1 MSASARPARETG
13 RRWTPGGLLLP
24 VLVLAVGGGA
34 VEASPRQTPARPASQ
49 AAAADASD
57 LRDMWLVIYNVVP
70 DKTAD
75 FERIAARVRAAMAAS
90 PVERRRL
97 QAAGLRIHRSAIPSP
112 DGQQVYFLQIPTEP
126 ANDADRT
133 GLDVLI
139 DAVLPAEATAL
150 KAQLVAALDPRNPS
164 GNTLMLALR

>member
-1 MSASARPARETG
+1 MSAPVGRARATRRERIG
-13 RRWTPGGLLLP
+13 RGLLPL
-24 VLVLAVGGGA
+24 LVLALGGS
-34 VEASPRQTPARPASQ
+34 VEASAQQTPARPASQ
-49 AAAADASD
+49 AVVADAPD

-70 DKTAD
+70 EKAAD

-90 PVERRRL
+90 PVERRRR

-126 ANDADRT
+126 ANDTDRT

-150 KAQLVAALDPRNPS
+150 KAQLTAALDPRNPS